1 MTATHQIWGNKHL
14 WDWGLQISFNDSQN
28 NKKKDPKITASQH
41 ANWLATKGR
50 INNFHGSSSYLSSG
64 LERWENPYMSL
75 ERNLLLN
82 DGGVVFV
89 RSFLVL

>member
-1 MTATHQIWGNKHL
+1 MGLRAIKFEAIIL
-14 WDWGLQISFNDSQN
+14 WEWCVDLGTNFIQWLSEEEN
-28 NKKKDPKITASQH
+28 PKYHCHH
-41 ANWLATKGR
+41 ANFQANGR
-50 INNFHGSSSYLSSG
+50 INNFQGSSYLSSG